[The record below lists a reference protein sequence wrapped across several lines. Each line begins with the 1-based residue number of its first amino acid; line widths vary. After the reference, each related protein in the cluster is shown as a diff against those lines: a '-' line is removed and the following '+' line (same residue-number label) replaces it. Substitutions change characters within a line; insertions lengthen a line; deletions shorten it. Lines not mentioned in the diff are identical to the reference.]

1 MRRDYRLNDDD
12 AGGWSSP
19 GDGVWIHIWE
29 ERTVHGVDKDLDV
42 GGGHLVWVGF

>member
-1 MRRDYRLNDDD
+1 MTMPE
-12 AGGWSSP
+12 GGPVQVMAFGSTS
-19 GDGVWIHIWE
+19 GIHIWE